1 MFEKFFADMA
11 DRRYFKAAMAY
22 DKYMTNTA
30 KDRIFTNAVIDVPG
44 YSESD
49 GAFRIF
55 VQPACHVDM
64 AGIKSNILLCI
75 ANNDAYD
82 DGMFF
87 VCGVAFTKL
96 PLAEQLATIEREL
109 IRCDFAVK
117 FDIRNPYDIWD
128 VCDMSD
134 DSVADY
140 VTGESR
146 LAEGYMYVALS
157 GAFGERVTKRVMQ
170 REHNLEIKSATVAA
184 RYQEEQARRIND
196 LFDATRPN
204 VKKSKKSGKAARK
217 AVRPEIKNVKKA
229 NAADWKERAKEW
241 AEEIKATKATRA
253 KTSEESDNFDIP
265 EAPKAEPK
273 KSQPKA
279 EPKAEP
285 KTVKTEPKKVID
297 FDDAK
302 ATGEKIAAEAAAAA
316 EKISSTEAV
325 AEAAEETPKE
335 PVATD
340 ETKAEDAP
348 TTTDAAEGTAPAPE
362 AE

>member
-55 VQPACHVDM
+55 VQPARHVDM
-64 AGIKSNILLCI
+64 AGIKSSILLCI

-82 DGMFF
+82 DKMFF

-157 GAFGERVTKRVMQ
+157 GAFGERVTKRVMR

-204 VKKSKKSGKAARK
+204 VK
-217 AVRPEIKNVKKA
+217 NVKKS

-253 KTSEESDNFDIP
+253 KAAEDSDDSFDIP

-279 EPKAEP
+279 EPKVEP
-285 KTVKTEPKKVID
+285 KMVKAEQKKIID

-316 EKISSTEAV
+316 EKINASEAAAEAV
-325 AEAAEETPKE
+325 EETPKE
-335 PVATD
+335 PVATN
-340 ETKAEDAP
+340 ETQAEDAP
-348 TTTDAAEGTAPAPE
+348 NTADAAEGTAPATE
-362 AE
+362 TD